1 MAVAGLSEVP
11 GPRVLV
17 SHGSAGVTGLQGRR
31 GHFAERGELLFGKA
45 ARTDGSSREGDG
57 ELPVCVRV
65 PSGRLPVGSAQGSRA
80 AGRGRCRRVPRPQR
94 RPPRGRKRPSSPSA
108 VRERPGASRSVQE
121 RATTWQKGELQ
132 VKNIE
137 LSLGGAILNAFAYY
151 SDIYC
156 QKETHIQNSPDNSFV
171 VWADNI
177 SKTILRSKS

>member
-1 MAVAGLSEVP
+1 MAGLSEVP

-65 PSGRLPVGSAQGSRA
+65 PSGRLPAGSAQGSRA
-80 AGRGRCRRVPRPQR
+80 AGRGAAAGSRGLSAALPAAGSARPRP
-94 RPPRGRKRPSSPSA
+94 PLSGS
-108 VRERPGASRSVQE
+108 VRE
-121 RATTWQKGELQ
+121 RATTWQRGELQ

-156 QKETHIQNSPDNSFV
+156 QKDTYSEFS
-171 VWADNI
+171 
-177 SKTILRSKS
+177 R

>member
-65 PSGRLPVGSAQGSRA
+65 PSGRLPAGSAQGSRA

-108 VRERPGASRSVQE
+108 VRER
-121 RATTWQKGELQ
+121 ATTWQRGELQ

-156 QKETHIQNSPDNSFV
+156 QKDTYSEFS
-171 VWADNI
+171 
-177 SKTILRSKS
+177 R